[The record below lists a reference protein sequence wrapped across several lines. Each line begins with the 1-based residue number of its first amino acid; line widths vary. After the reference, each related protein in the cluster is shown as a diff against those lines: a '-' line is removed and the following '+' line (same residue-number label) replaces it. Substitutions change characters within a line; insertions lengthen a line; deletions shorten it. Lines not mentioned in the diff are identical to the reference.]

1 MHRVLN
7 VAEKNDAAKS
17 LARLLSKNSASM
29 REGFSRFNK
38 IYEFN
43 YQLFNQ
49 PAQMIFTSVSGH
61 IMNSDFTAAHN
72 SWYEKKMFITNADKA
87 QVDPVVLFDA
97 PVQKKITDRAADI
110 EKTIKREIIK
120 CQTLIIWTDCD
131 REGENIG
138 YEIINLCRPLK
149 TGLKIYRAR
158 FSEITY
164 DSAVRALLNLIQPDE
179 RISAAVDVRQEL
191 DLRIGAAF
199 TRFQTLR
206 LQRLFGFDSK
216 QIISY
221 GSCQFPT
228 LGFIVERY
236 LQRENFIREPFWKII
251 VEHQIENN
259 QFCEFTWERNRL
271 FEHQP
276 CLMIYDMIMDEP
288 LAKVIDIKSKN
299 KSKWRPTALD
309 TVEMEKLA
317 SRKLRMTGKKT
328 MDIAEKLYM
337 KGLISYPRTETNIFP
352 SEINL
357 HPLIQNQINDQRW
370 GAFAQRVLNDGPRPR
385 NGKNTDKAH
394 PPIHPIRYPDG
405 QLTDEENK
413 LYELI
418 VRHFLG
424 CVSKDAQGDETIIK
438 INISNEIF
446 HASGLI
452 IRERNY
458 LDVYIYDKW
467 SEKEL
472 PHYELN
478 QTFYPTKIE
487 MIQGETSPPQL
498 LTEAD
503 LIALME
509 KHGIGTDATHA
520 EHIAKIQERLYT
532 KMNSDRRFEPEKL
545 GLGLCEGYDKMGHAL
560 SKPHLRSELENQ
572 LKAICEG
579 RANPA
584 DVLREQID
592 KYRQVFIVT
601 AAQIQKLDDAMTKY
615 FGPPGQN
622 PPPPP
627 PPRPPPSGPFGDR
640 TNRNQPPSERT
651 NSLNR
656 PLQVSRN
663 NNNNQSARPQQ
674 LNRPARPLQQEQI
687 RPTNNNNVPK
697 CNCNVDAKEL
707 TVKKDGPNKGR
718 SFFRC
723 GNNDNCN
730 FFAWKDNTTSNH
742 VGNNQ
747 RQYGD
752 NQSNT
757 THQRRQSDNDED
769 GKQRKCGLCKQ
780 TGHTR
785 RNCPSLNL

>member
-1 MHRVLN
+1 MRLTLIIAQKIMHRVLN

-29 REGFSRFNK
+29 RDGFSRFNK

-43 YQLFNQ
+43 YSLFNQ
-49 PAQMIFTSVSGH
+49 PVQMIFTSVSGH
-61 IMNSDFTAAHN
+61 LMNCDFTTTN
-72 SWYEKKMFITNADKA
+72 KSWA
-87 QVDPVVLFDA
+87 QIDPLLLFDA
-97 PVQKKITDRAADI
+97 QIQKKVTDRATDI
-110 EKTIKREIIK
+110 EKTLKREVMK

-138 YEIINLCRPLK
+138 YEIIDLCRPLK
-149 TGLKIYRAR
+149 PSLKIYRAK
-158 FSEITY
+158 FSEITF
-164 DSAVRALLNLIQPDE
+164 DSASRALANLIQPDQ
-179 RISAAVDVRQEL
+179 RISKAVDVRQEL

-216 QIISY
+216 QVISY

-236 LQRENFIREPFWKII
+236 QQRENFIREKFWKIL
-251 VEHQIENN
+251 VEHQSNSEQI
-259 QFCEFTWERNRL
+259 CEFLWERNRL

-276 CLMIYDMIMDEP
+276 CLTIYDLIMDEP
-288 LAKVIDIKSKN
+288 MAKVVDIKSKR
-299 KSKWRPTALD
+299 KSKWRPAALD

-328 MDIAEKLYM
+328 MEIAEKLYM

-357 HPLIQNQINDQRW
+357 QPLVQNQISDPRW
-370 GAFAQRVLNDGPRPR
+370 GQFAQRVLNDGIRPR

-394 PPIHPIRYPDG
+394 PPIHPTRYPDG
-405 QLTDEENK
+405 QLNEDENK
-413 LYELI
+413 LYELV
-418 VRHFLG
+418 VRHFLA
-424 CVSKDAQGDETIIK
+424 CVSKDAQGDETTIK
-438 INISNEIF
+438 IDIANEKF
-446 HASGLI
+446 NASGLI

-458 LDVYIYDKW
+458 LDVYVYDKW

-487 MIQGETSPPQL
+487 MVQGETTPPQL

-520 EHIAKIQERLYT
+520 EHIAKIQERAYT
-532 KMNSDRRFEPEKL
+532 KMNSERRFEPEKL
-545 GLGLCEGYDKMGHAL
+545 GLGLCEGYDQMGHAL
-560 SKPHLRSELENQ
+560 SKPHLRAELENQ
-572 LKAICEG
+572 LKEICEG
-579 RANPA
+579 RADPA
-584 DVLREQID
+584 AVLKDQID

-601 AAQIQKLDDAMTKY
+601 AAQIQKLDDSMAKY
-615 FGPPGQN
+615 FGAPGQN

-627 PPRPPPSGPFGDR
+627 PPPRPPNNGPFGDR
-640 TNRNQPPSERT
+640 TNNPNPSSARSHRPPSAPPP
-651 NSLNR
+651 R
-656 PLQVSRN
+656 PVH
-663 NNNNQSARPQQ
+663 
-674 LNRPARPLQQEQI
+674 QEQI
-687 RPTNNNNVPK
+687 RPTTNHNNNHSALPK
-697 CNCNVDAKEL
+697 CHCGADAKEL

-718 SFFRC
+718 PFYRC
-723 GNNDNCN
+723 GNQENNCN
-730 FFAWKDNTTSNH
+730 FFAWKDETAQT
-742 VGNNQ
+742 NNP
-747 RQYGD
+747 RQGGA
-752 NQSNT
+752 QPPPSFRK
-757 THQRRQSDNDED
+757 RRNSDNDD
-769 GKQRKCGLCKQ
+769 DSKQRKCGLCKQ

>member
-29 REGFSRFNK
+29 REGFSKFNK

-49 PAQMIFTSVSGH
+49 PVQMTFTSVSGH
-61 IMNSDFTAAHN
+61 IMNCDFTSTHN
-72 SWYEKKMFITNADKA
+72 SWA

-97 PVQKKITDRAADI
+97 PIQKKVTDRATDI
-110 EKTIKREIIK
+110 EKTLKREVAR

-138 YEIINLCRPLK
+138 YEIIDLCQAVKPGIK
-149 TGLKIYRAR
+149 VYRAR

-164 DSAVRALLNLIQPDE
+164 SSAARALSNLIQPDR

-216 QIISY
+216 QVISY

-236 LQRENFIREPFWKII
+236 LQRENFIREPFWKIT
-251 VEHQIENN
+251 VEHQTESGE
-259 QFCEFTWERNRL
+259 FCEFTWERVRL

-288 LAKVIDIKSKN
+288 LAKVMDIKSKN
-299 KSKWRPTALD
+299 KSKWRPAALD

-328 MDIAEKLYM
+328 MEVAEKLYM

-352 SEINL
+352 NEINL
-357 HPLIQNQINDQRW
+357 NPLIQNQIGDQRW
-370 GAFAQRVLNDGPRPR
+370 GAFAQRVLNDGPHPR
-385 NGKNTDKAH
+385 NGKNSDKAH
-394 PPIHPIRYPDG
+394 PPIHPTRYPDS
-405 QLTDEENK
+405 QLTEDENK
-413 LYELI
+413 LYELV
-418 VRHFLG
+418 VRHFLA
-424 CVSKDAQGDETIIK
+424 CVSKDAQGDETTIK
-438 INISNEIF
+438 VEIANEKF
-446 HASGLI
+446 NASGLI

-458 LDVYIYDKW
+458 LEVYIYDKW
-467 SEKEL
+467 SEKSL
-472 PHYELN
+472 PLYDLN

-487 MIQGETSPPQL
+487 MVQGETTPPQL

-520 EHIAKIQERLYT
+520 EHIAKIQERVYT
-532 KMNSDRRFEPEKL
+532 KMNAERRFEPEKL

-560 SKPHLRSELENQ
+560 SKPFLRAELESQ

-579 RANPA
+579 TAQPA
-584 DVLREQID
+584 AVLREQID

-601 AAQIQKLDDAMTKY
+601 AAQIKKLDDAMTKY
-615 FGPPGQN
+615 FGAPGQN

-627 PPRPPPSGPFGDR
+627 PPPRPPSSGPFGDR
-640 TNRNQPPSERT
+640 TNRNQPPNGRA
-651 NSLNR
+651 NAPQNR
-656 PLQVSRN
+656 QPQPSRAPN
-663 NNNNQSARPQQ
+663 NNNNPPFRPQQ
-674 LNRPARPLQQEQI
+674 QQQPTRPARPMQQEQI
-687 RPTNNNNVPK
+687 RPTNSSGIPK
-697 CNCNVDAKEL
+697 CNCNADAKEL

-730 FFAWKDNTTSNH
+730 FFAWKDESTTATFQTGGNTYRQGGNHQSTSS
-742 VGNNQ
+742 
-747 RQYGD
+747 RK
-752 NQSNT
+752 
-757 THQRRQSDNDED
+757 RRSSDNDED
-769 GKQRKCGLCKQ
+769 GKQRKCGLCKE
-780 TGHTR
+780 TGKDAYIRQAT
-785 RNCPSLNL
+785 

>member
-49 PAQMIFTSVSGH
+49 PVQMIFTSVSGH
-61 IMNSDFTAAHN
+61 IMNCDFTAAHN
-72 SWYEKKMFITNADKA
+72 SWA
-87 QVDPVVLFDA
+87 QTDPVILFDA
-97 PVQKKITDRAADI
+97 TIQKKVTDRALDI
-110 EKTIKREIIK
+110 EKTIKREVVK

-138 YEIINLCRPLK
+138 FEVINLCRPLK
-149 TGLKIYRAR
+149 ANLKIYRAR
-158 FSEITY
+158 FSEITFN
-164 DSAVRALLNLIQPDE
+164 SATRALTNLIQPDE
-179 RISAAVDVRQEL
+179 RVSAAVDVRQEL

-216 QIISY
+216 QVISY

-236 LQRENFIREPFWKII
+236 LQRENFISEPFWKIA
-251 VEHQIENN
+251 VEHQTEAGE
-259 QFCEFTWERNRL
+259 FCEFTWERNRL

-276 CLMIYDMIMDEP
+276 CLVIYDMIMDEP
-288 LAKVIDIKSKN
+288 LAKVMDVKSKN
-299 KSKWRPTALD
+299 KSKWRPAALD

-328 MDIAEKLYM
+328 MEIAEKLYM

-352 SEINL
+352 TEINL
-357 HPLIQNQINDQRW
+357 QPLVQNQANDPRW
-370 GAFAQRVLNDGPRPR
+370 GAFAQRVLNEGPRPR

-394 PPIHPIRYPDG
+394 PPIHPTRYPDG
-405 QLTDEENK
+405 QLTDDENK

-418 VRHFLG
+418 VRHFLA
-424 CVSKDAQGDETIIK
+424 CVSKDAQGDETTIK
-438 INISNEIF
+438 ISIANENF
-446 HASGLI
+446 NASGLI

-458 LDVYIYDKW
+458 LDVYVYDKW

-487 MIQGETSPPQL
+487 MIQGETTAPQL
-498 LTEAD
+498 LTESD

-520 EHIAKIQERLYT
+520 EHIAKIQDRLYT
-532 KMNSDRRFEPEKL
+532 KMNSERRFEPEKL

-560 SKPHLRSELENQ
+560 SKPHLRAELENQ

-592 KYRQVFIVT
+592 KYRQVFIATSV
-601 AAQIQKLDDAMTKY
+601 QIQKLDDSMTKY

-627 PPRPPPSGPFGDR
+627 PPRPPPSGPFGD
-640 TNRNQPPSERT
+640 PPQT
-651 NSLNR
+651 
-656 PLQVSRN
+656 PRN
-663 NNNNQSARPQQ
+663 NNNNNQPARPQQ
-674 LNRPARPLQQEQI
+674 PRPPPPARPLQQEQI
-687 RPTNNNNVPK
+687 RPTNSTGVPK
-697 CNCNVDAKEL
+697 CNCDADAKEL

-730 FFAWKDNTTSNH
+730 FFAWKDDATPSNA
-742 VGNNQ
+742 GGGQ
-747 RQYGD
+747 RQFGD
-752 NQSNT
+752 NQANSFRK
-757 THQRRQSDNDED
+757 RRQSDNDD
-769 GKQRKCGLCKQ
+769 DTKQRKCGLCKQ
-780 TGHTR
+780 AGHTR

>member
-17 LARLLSKNSASM
+17 LARLLSKNSATM
-29 REGFSRFNK
+29 RDGFSKYNK

-49 PAQMIFTSVSGH
+49 PVQMTFTSVSGH
-61 IMNSDFTAAHN
+61 LMNSDFTSAYT
-72 SWYEKKMFITNADKA
+72 SWA
-87 QVDPVVLFDA
+87 QTDPVVLFDA
-97 PVQKKITDRAADI
+97 PVQKKVTSRAADI
-110 EKTIKREIIK
+110 ERTLKREVVR

-138 YEIINLCRPLK
+138 YEVIDLCRPLK
-149 TGLKIYRAR
+149 AGLKIYRAR
-158 FSEITY
+158 FSEITFN
-164 DSAVRALLNLIQPDE
+164 SATRALNNLIQPDS
-179 RISAAVDVRQEL
+179 RVSAAVDVRQEL

-206 LQRLFGFDSK
+206 LQRLFGFDVK
-216 QIISY
+216 QVISY

-236 LQRENFIREPFWKII
+236 LQRENFIREIFWKIA
-251 VEHQIENN
+251 VEHQTESG
-259 QFCEFTWERNRL
+259 QFCEFNWERNRL

-288 LAKVIDIKSKN
+288 LAKVMDIKSKN
-299 KSKWRPTALD
+299 KSKWRPQALD

-328 MDIAEKLYM
+328 MEIAEKLYM

-352 SEINL
+352 PEINL
-357 HPLIQNQINDQRW
+357 TPLVQNQVGDQRW
-370 GAFAQRVLNDGPRPR
+370 GAFAQRVLNDGIRPR

-394 PPIHPIRYPDG
+394 PPIHPTRHPDG
-405 QLTDEENK
+405 QLNEDENK

-418 VRHFLG
+418 VRHFLA
-424 CVSKDAQGDETIIK
+424 CVSKDAQGDETTIK
-438 INISNEIF
+438 IEIVNEKF

-487 MIQGETSPPQL
+487 MVQGETTAPQL

-532 KMNSDRRFEPEKL
+532 KMNSERRFEPEKL

-560 SKPHLRSELENQ
+560 SKPHLRAELENQ
-572 LKAICEG
+572 LKAVCEG
-579 RANPA
+579 RADPA

-601 AAQIQKLDDAMTKY
+601 ANQIQKLDDAMTKY
-615 FGPPGQN
+615 FGAPGTN

-627 PPRPPPSGPFGDR
+627 PPPAPPSGPFGDR
-640 TNRNQPPSERT
+640 TNRNQPAPANRRPPIARH
-651 NSLNR
+651 NSMHAGNT
-656 PLQVSRN
+656 N
-663 NNNNQSARPQQ
+663 NNNRPT
-674 LNRPARPLQQEQI
+674 RPLQQEQI
-687 RPTNNNNVPK
+687 RPTNGQGVPK
-697 CNCNVDAKEL
+697 CSCNADAKEL

-718 SFFRC
+718 AFYRC

-730 FFAWKDNTTSNH
+730 FFAWKDESSVSYNHANGNRNNQTSNI
-742 VGNNQ
+742 
-747 RQYGD
+747 RK
-752 NQSNT
+752 
-757 THQRRQSDNDED
+757 RRNSDNDD
-769 GKQRKCGLCKQ
+769 NSKQRKCSLCKEI
-780 TGHTR
+780 GHTR
-785 RNCPSLNL
+785 RNCPSLNF

>member
-1 MHRVLN
+1 MMSISQIV
-7 VAEKNDAAKS
+7 
-17 LARLLSKNSASM
+17 
-29 REGFSRFNK
+29 
-38 IYEFN
+38 
-43 YQLFNQ
+43 
-49 PAQMIFTSVSGH
+49 
-61 IMNSDFTAAHN
+61 
-72 SWYEKKMFITNADKA
+72 KA

-97 PVQKKITDRAADI
+97 PVQKKVTDRATDI
-110 EKTIKREIIK
+110 EKTIKREVVK

-149 TGLKIYRAR
+149 IGLKIYRAR

-164 DSAVRALLNLIQPDE
+164 DSAVRALSNLTQPDE
-179 RISAAVDVRQEL
+179 RVSAAVDVRQEL

-206 LQRLFGFDSK
+206 LHRLFGFDSK

-236 LQRENFIREPFWKII
+236 LQRENFIREPFWKIT
-251 VEHQIENN
+251 VEHQTDNN
-259 QFCEFTWERNRL
+259 EFCEFTWERNRL

-288 LAKVIDIKSKN
+288 LARVMDIKSKN

-357 HPLIQNQINDQRW
+357 NPLVQNQISDQRW
-370 GAFAQRVLNDGPRPR
+370 GIFAQRVLNDGPRPR

-418 VRHFLG
+418 VRHFLA
-424 CVSKDAQGDETIIK
+424 CVSKDAQGDETTIK
-438 INISNEIF
+438 INIANENF

-560 SKPHLRSELENQ
+560 SKPYLRAELENQ
-572 LKAICEG
+572 LKAVCEG

-584 DVLREQID
+584 
-592 KYRQVFIVT
+592 
-601 AAQIQKLDDAMTKY
+601 
-615 FGPPGQN
+615 
-622 PPPPP
+622 
-627 PPRPPPSGPFGDR
+627 
-640 TNRNQPPSERT
+640 
-651 NSLNR
+651 
-656 PLQVSRN
+656 
-663 NNNNQSARPQQ
+663 
-674 LNRPARPLQQEQI
+674 
-687 RPTNNNNVPK
+687 
-697 CNCNVDAKEL
+697 
-707 TVKKDGPNKGR
+707 
-718 SFFRC
+718 
-723 GNNDNCN
+723 
-730 FFAWKDNTTSNH
+730 
-742 VGNNQ
+742 
-747 RQYGD
+747 
-752 NQSNT
+752 
-757 THQRRQSDNDED
+757 
-769 GKQRKCGLCKQ
+769 GK
-780 TGHTR
+780 
-785 RNCPSLNL
+785 